1 MRYKIKDLNKKNKA
15 PISITLIIIWIV
27 LAGISTLLKQFDM
40 SRLELNKQILGSSL
54 GILNYFADWV
64 IFGLFIFFLILFL
77 KRKPRTVMYFNY
89 FIILQMIGLIISL
102 FFSINH
108 VQEIVDA
115 YSQPSVPHMFY
126 ILAFVIVIL
135 IQLFVYSL
143 IIYFTNKNKKYFN
156 K

>member
-64 IFGLFIFFLILFL
+64 IFGLFIFFM
-77 KRKPRTVMYFNY
+77 V
-89 FIILQMIGLIISL
+89 
-102 FFSINH
+102 
-108 VQEIVDA
+108 
-115 YSQPSVPHMFY
+115 
-126 ILAFVIVIL
+126 
-135 IQLFVYSL
+135 
-143 IIYFTNKNKKYFN
+143 
-156 K
+156 